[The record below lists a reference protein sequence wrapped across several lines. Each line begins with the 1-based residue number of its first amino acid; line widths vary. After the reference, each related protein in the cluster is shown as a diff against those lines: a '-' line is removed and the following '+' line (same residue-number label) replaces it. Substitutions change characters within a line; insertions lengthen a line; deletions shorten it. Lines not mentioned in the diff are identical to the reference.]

1 MKIIVLLKQVPDTT
15 EMKVDKETGTLI
27 RKGVPTIINPDD
39 LAGLEL
45 ALKLK
50 ETKGATVTCV
60 TMGPPNASNMLRELY
75 ARGAD
80 KCVLVTDRR
89 FGGADTW
96 ATSNTLGAVIETMEY
111 DLVIAGRQAID
122 GDTAQV
128 GPQTAEKL
136 GISQITYVEDI
147 LDVYDDKIKVR
158 KSLEDTYQVIEGTLP
173 VLITT
178 LSSNAKPRYM
188 NIYDINHAF
197 EKDIQVLG
205 FDDIDIDPKD
215 IGLKGSPTRVKKTF
229 AKEVYNDLDLF
240 EGAPKDAAHRI
251 FEQLLDNNYIG
262 KGGNK

>member
-1 MKIIVLLKQVPDTT
+1 MDIIVLLKQVPDTT

-45 ALKLK
+45 ALRLK
-50 ETKGATVTCV
+50 ETKGANVTCV
-60 TMGPPNASNMLRELY
+60 TMGPPNAENMLRELY

-96 ATSNTLGAVIETMEY
+96 ATSNTLGAVIETMKY

-147 LDVYDDKIKVR
+147 LDVYDNKIKVK
-158 KSLEDTYQVIEGTLP
+158 KSLEDTYQVIEGELP

-178 LSSNAKPRYM
+178 LSSSSKPRYM
-188 NIYDINHAF
+188 NVYDINHAF
-197 EKDIQVLG
+197 EKDIKVMG
-205 FDDIDIDPKD
+205 FDDIDIDIED
-215 IGLKGSPTRVKKTF
+215 IGLKGSPTKVKKTF
-229 AKEVYNDLDLF
+229 AKEVYNELDLF
-240 EGAPKDAAHRI
+240 EGSSKEAAHRI